1 MAAVEKRH
9 LEIIRLLMEF
19 GADSDA
25 AVKLASQLGRVE
37 VVRLMADL
45 GAKHPKVRR
54 TGD

>member
-1 MAAVEKRH
+1 
-9 LEIIRLLMEF
+9 MEL

-25 AVKLASQLGRVE
+25 AVKLASQLGCVE